1 MVRAQKKSGAAIQQG
16 EHMIK
21 RVFDAPNNPPYYVCT
36 ECNLAF
42 SGLQEA
48 SNHARECGQ
57 AVPIQPAFKSYTT
70 AETFNLKEKNDE

>member
-1 MVRAQKKSGAAIQQG
+1 
-16 EHMIK
+16 MIK

-36 ECNLAF
+36 ECNRPFQALH
-42 SGLQEA
+42 EA
-48 SNHARECGQ
+48 NEHGRKCGQ